1 MKKLT
6 KSTTDRYICGVCGG
20 IAQYLGVDSSVVRLV
35 FAFLGI
41 MGGSGLL
48 LYLAAAF
55 IMPSNEET

>member
-6 KSTTDRYICGVCGG
+6 KSSTDRFICGVCGG
-20 IAQYLGVDSSVVRLV
+20 IAGYLGVDSTVVRLV

-41 MGGSGLL
+41 VGGSGVL

-55 IMPSNEET
+55 IMPGEYE